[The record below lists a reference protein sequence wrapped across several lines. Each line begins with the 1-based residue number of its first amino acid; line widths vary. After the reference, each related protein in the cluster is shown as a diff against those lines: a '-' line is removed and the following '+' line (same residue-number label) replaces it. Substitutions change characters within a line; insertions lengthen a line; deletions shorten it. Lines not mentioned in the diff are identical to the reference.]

1 MTPQIFSDK
10 IVEFSRC
17 REPQWIDVMCLELHV
32 RIAAKLREH
41 PSLLGIAVE
50 NLRHWKASATP
61 ETQPILRE
69 WKLITYTW
77 TLEDILDFLV
87 ADSVESRRLR
97 RSSPFCGILTPEEI
111 ASIWGRGPAGK
122 KSAAS

>member
-1 MTPQIFSDK
+1 MSPQTFSDK

-32 RIAAKLREH
+32 RIAAKLRQQ

-61 ETQPILRE
+61 ETQPLFRQ

-77 TLEDILDFLV
+77 TLEEILDFLV
-87 ADSVESRRLR
+87 ADTTEARRLR
-97 RSSPFCGILTPEEI
+97 RLSPFCGILTPEEI
-111 ASIWGRGPAGK
+111 ASIWERGASTAK
-122 KSAAS
+122 AAS